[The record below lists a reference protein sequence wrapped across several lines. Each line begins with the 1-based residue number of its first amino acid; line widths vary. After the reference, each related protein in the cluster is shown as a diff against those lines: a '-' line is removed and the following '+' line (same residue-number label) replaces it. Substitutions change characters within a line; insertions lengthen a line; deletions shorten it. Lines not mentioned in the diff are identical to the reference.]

1 MRVLGSVVPVQN
13 SIVCCAC
20 VGGVHWSVLVAVS
33 HDRTPPTLFH
43 LITTFIFARL
53 PDPASWRFSSHP
65 SHLPTTAA
73 VSTSQSEEHLERH
86 PEHHPP
92 SSSSWPD
99 RQQYRRSRSSLYSAM
114 AGDSQKRDVSPLGA
128 SRFERPYSPRS
139 TRSVHTSATTSP
151 ATPISSNNTHN
162 GHSFF
167 KSSSARPPRPAS
179 LFSNETME
187 TAPTSIS
194 SVHDHRKDSVESPVC
209 VVCLIEESTVWIAC

>member
-1 MRVLGSVVPVQN
+1 
-13 SIVCCAC
+13 
-20 VGGVHWSVLVAVS
+20 
-33 HDRTPPTLFH
+33 
-43 LITTFIFARL
+43 
-53 PDPASWRFSSHP
+53 
-65 SHLPTTAA
+65 
-73 VSTSQSEEHLERH
+73 
-86 PEHHPP
+86 
-92 SSSSWPD
+92 
-99 RQQYRRSRSSLYSAM
+99 M

-151 ATPISSNNTHN
+151 ATPISSNNTYN
-162 GHSFF
+162 GHFFF

-209 VVCLIEESTVWIAC
+209 VV